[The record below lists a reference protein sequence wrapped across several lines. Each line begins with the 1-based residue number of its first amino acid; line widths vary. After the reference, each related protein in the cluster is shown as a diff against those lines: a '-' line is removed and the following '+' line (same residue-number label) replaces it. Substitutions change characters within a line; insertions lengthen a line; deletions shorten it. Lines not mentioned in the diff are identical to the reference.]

1 MRNPLY
7 RLGTGL
13 APHRCPQCRL
23 ARPACLCALIPRLET
38 RTRVVLVLHQLEDR
52 KTSNTGRL
60 AVRCLPNSEVV
71 IRGDRS
77 RGQAPPREREPGSDR
92 PDGRDPEGSP
102 PRGEGAGGAPSA
114 AAREPP
120 VVWSA
125 LGDPVLL
132 FPHADARPIE
142 AWRGNPRPV
151 TLIVPDGTW
160 GQGQRVRHRIAGLAD
175 IPCATVSRDGPSRY
189 RLRTTAD
196 PRRLSTLEAI
206 AEALGVLEGAGP
218 REALLRIFDV
228 MVERSLE
235 ARAGGWVPA
244 PDSPIG

>member
-23 ARPACLCALIPRLET
+23 ARPACLCALLPRVET

-60 AVRCLPNSEVV
+60 AIRCLPNSEIV

-77 RGQAPPREREPGSDR
+77 RAQVPAGIHPPPSGS
-92 PDGRDPEGSP
+92 
-102 PRGEGAGGAPSA
+102 AGGAPSA
-114 AAREPP
+114 AARQPP
-120 VVWSA
+120 VDWSA

-142 AWRGNPRPV
+142 SWRGNARPV
-151 TLIVPDGTW
+151 TLVVPDGTW
-160 GQGQRVRHRIAGLAD
+160 GQGQRVRSRIAGLAD
-175 IPCATVSRDGPSRY
+175 IPCATVTRDEPSRY

-206 AEALGVLEGAGP
+206 AEALGVLEGDGP
-218 REALLRIFDV
+218 REALLHIFDV
-228 MVERSLE
+228 MVERSLD
-235 ARAGGWVPA
+235 ARAGGWVPTPA
-244 PDSPIG
+244 

>member
-23 ARPACLCALIPRLET
+23 ARPACLCALLPRLET
-38 RTRVVLVLHQLEDR
+38 RTRIVLVLHQLEDR

-60 AVRCLPNSEVV
+60 AVRCLPNSEVL
-71 IRGDRS
+71 IRGDRA
-77 RGQAPPREREPGSDR
+77 RAQAPGQIST
-92 PDGRDPEGSP
+92 
-102 PRGEGAGGAPSA
+102 GGAPTA
-114 AAREPP
+114 AAHRPP
-120 VVWSA
+120 VDWAA

-160 GQGQRVRHRIAGLAD
+160 GQGQRVRSRIAGLAD
-175 IPCATVSRDGPSRY
+175 VPCATVARDEPSRY

-228 MVERSLE
+228 MVERSLD
-235 ARAGGWVPA
+235 ARAGGWVPV
-244 PDSPIG
+244 PD